1 MIGVANDG
9 RVAQLGEHLLCKQGV
24 VGSSPITSTR
34 NGVEVVAYR
43 LCRLADPTGGITE
56 KHGVRCCRNRC
67 GASCFDRLF
76 RGWFG
81 DAVGEAL
88 GHVVS
93 GACSFII
100 VNQVLVRLWAR
111 CGRKSDRMWFFSR
124 EGLSCGAESSRDRG
138 NVFRGVCCVLSEMS
152 CTDVSHQSAVVGQ

>member
-1 MIGVANDG
+1 LFCG
-9 RVAQLGEHLLCKQGV
+9 RA
-24 VGSSPITSTR
+24 
-34 NGVEVVAYR
+34 
-43 LCRLADPTGGITE
+43 
-56 KHGVRCCRNRC
+56 
-67 GASCFDRLF
+67 
-76 RGWFG
+76 G

-111 CGRKSDRMWFFSR
+111 RGGKSDRMWFFSR

-138 NVFRGVCCVLSEMS
+138 NVFRGVCCVLSQDDPVQDRSWARRLVFCLGGPRKDLLVIDHWSPITEDGF
-152 CTDVSHQSAVVGQ
+152 CAWWALG